1 MNTRNQL
8 LCAWSGIAF
17 VVVFTIGFWFL
28 ANFLP
33 PPSPRATAAEIAALY
48 RQNTLQIRFGMLLM
62 MACSGLISPFV
73 AVIAVQMKRME
84 GKASVLTYAQLSSG
98 SVGVLFFVLPA
109 LTWSITAFRPD
120 RDPQLTLLLNDMG
133 WILFLMPFTSFVVQN
148 ICIGLAVLGDKSE
161 QPAFPRWVGF
171 FNFWVSV
178 LFLPGGII
186 TFFKSGP
193 FAWNGLF
200 GFWVPLVVF
209 FIWYIVMFLFLRA
222 GILSQAKLSP
232 A

>member
-1 MNTRNQL
+1 MNSRNQL
-8 LCAWSGIAF
+8 ICAWSGIAF
-17 VVVFTIGFWFL
+17 VAVFTIGFCIL

-33 PPSPRATAAEIAALY
+33 PPSPRATADEIAAIY
-48 RQNTLQIRFGMLLM
+48 RQHALPIRFGMLLM
-62 MACSGLISPFV
+62 MGCSGLIAPFV

-98 SVGVLFFVLPA
+98 SVGILFFVLPA
-109 LTWSITAFRPD
+109 LIWAVTAFRPD
-120 RDPQLTLLLNDMG
+120 RDPQLTLLLSDMG
-133 WILFLMPFTSFVVQN
+133 WIFFLMPFTPFVVQN
-148 ICIGLAVLGDKSE
+148 ISIGFAVLGDKSE
-161 QPAFPRWVGF
+161 RPVFPRWVGF

-209 FIWYIVMFLFLRA
+209 FVWYIVMFLFLRA
-222 GILSQAKLSP
+222 GIKAQAQLSP
-232 A
+232 E

>member
-1 MNTRNQL
+1 M
-8 LCAWSGIAF
+8 AF
-17 VVVFTIGFWFL
+17 VALFTVGFWFL

-33 PPSPRATAAEIAALY
+33 PPSPQASAADIVATY
-48 RQNTLQIRFGMLLM
+48 RTHTVQIRTGMLVM
-62 MACSGLISPFV
+62 MASSGLIAPFV

-84 GKASVLTYAQLSSG
+84 GSTSALTYTQLSSG
-98 SVGVLFFVLPA
+98 TVGVLFFILPA
-109 LTWSITAFRPD
+109 LLWAVTAFRPE

-133 WILFLMPFTSFVVQN
+133 WIVFLMPFTSFVIQN
-148 ICIGLAVLGDKSE
+148 VSIGLAILGDRSE
-161 QPAFPRWVGF
+161 KPAFPRWMGF
-171 FNFWVSV
+171 FNFWVAV

-209 FIWYIVMFLFLRA
+209 FAWYIVMFVFLRA
-222 GILSQAKLSP
+222 GILSQADLSR